1 MAEKER
7 EMLRQIHDLP
17 PQLRE
22 KFLEQIKGANMALDF
37 MSATPPDPGGETKTE
52 GG

>member
-7 EMLRQIHDLP
+7 EMLQQIHDLP

-37 MSATPPDPGGETKTE
+37 MEEANAPKEPVEKT
-52 GG
+52 G